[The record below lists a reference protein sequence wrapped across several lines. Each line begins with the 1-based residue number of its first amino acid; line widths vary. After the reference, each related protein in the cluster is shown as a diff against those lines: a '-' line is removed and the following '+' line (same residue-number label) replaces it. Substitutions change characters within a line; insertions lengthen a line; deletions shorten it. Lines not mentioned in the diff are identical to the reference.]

1 MVNLFDILIHA
12 SATQKIICSFGLS
25 LFSCIPT
32 FIYQLIVKGMCAI
45 VFIDAYYPCGPSSR
59 SISEWLGETNS
70 KTSSISRIGSKQVYS
85 AGQNANPAF
94 ALLYLGASP
103 SLCQECH
110 ENCTTSYEFLTQWY
124 FSPSLFIPRS
134 RVVTTGIP
142 TSEPWCVKSILW
154 ATRCLVVNGNTL
166 ILSVLVIESSS

>member
-1 MVNLFDILIHA
+1 MHPQLRKSYVPLSCPSLVVFWPLYINWYSGVVMH
-12 SATQKIICSFGLS
+12 TCSLLPLLLWS
-25 LFSCIPT
+25 
-32 FIYQLIVKGMCAI
+32 VKPFYSG
-45 VFIDAYYPCGPSSR
+45 
-59 SISEWLGETNS
+59 WLGETNS
-70 KTSSISRIGSKQVYS
+70 STSSISRIGSKQLYS
-85 AGQNANPAF
+85 ADQNANPAF
-94 ALLYLGASP
+94 VLLYLGALP